1 MKQIMLKPL
10 RKSIKISYLTVELRS
25 PVIRLPIHWFN
36 FKNYYTKNGR
46 YSSNIFWQE
55 PLLDVEGMSFDD
67 IVNYY
72 DKQDSEIY
80 LFSSYVWSHMAIM
93 AIAKEIKNR
102 NPNRIIVIGGPHLGI
117 THNKLDWFFSH
128 KFVDAICEPTSYGE
142 WFIEDMLNQYAE
154 GDIDWKQ
161 VRFSIFRTGRGPVPS
176 KITFEFPQA
185 MIPGNED
192 IVYKCKDIAM
202 EANIPLVLPIE
213 LSRGCPYAC
222 VFCEWG
228 GGIGGKVIRKP
239 LDMIKQDL
247 DYIPQFGIEGVQIV
261 DANYGIFKED
271 VDVSEYIEQS
281 KNIYGLPTQVEL
293 FGITKSKQEAR
304 WAVIEPLARCGAV
317 NRYKISLQSISQEV
331 LRNIKRTDVPREKDF
346 EFARYLEKTYD
357 VRSDIEFILG
367 LPGYTKEDFYDE
379 IDLQYEHG
387 YQLERYIW
395 LLLPDS
401 PAFDPEYKEKHGIKT
416 AKVCVGKSRL
426 NSYEFNDVGEFEKYH
441 ISDDPVYISDIEFVT
456 KANGY
461 TEEEYTEFF
470 FINYWIVY
478 NRPLFDFTKIV
489 IDANIASGKIS
500 KPSILFRNLYEK
512 VMSNTDNKYLLAMR
526 NLSDQM
532 QELVSGNRKE
542 IVDFREYNLPHTTV
556 SANLSYIF
564 QSCAVVF
571 QEDYLKFL
579 IELAEQLNLDIP
591 ESIYTQWA
599 ERVNSLKFSTA
610 PKYDKFYQIRIFYE
624 NFINEKYRN
633 PT

>member
-1 MKQIMLKPL
+1 MSKPL
-10 RKSIKISYLTVELRS
+10 RKSIRISYLTVELRS

-46 YSSNIFWQE
+46 YSSNVFWQE

-500 KPSILFRNLYEK
+500 KPSILFRHLYEK

-579 IELAEQLNLDIP
+579 IELAEQLNLDVP

-624 NFINEKYRN
+624 NFINEKYRK
-633 PT
+633 TT

>member
-1 MKQIMLKPL
+1 MLKPL

-176 KITFEFPQA
+176 KITFDFPQA

-500 KPSILFRNLYEK
+500 KPSILFRHLYEK

-579 IELAEQLNLDIP
+579 IELAEQLNLDVP